1 MIIIVHLLI
10 TIDLYMMQARP
21 SIEKGSVEEI
31 IDANLLCQSEP
42 CNMEVMLKM
51 GQLALRCVVEEPKHR
66 PTMTQVCQELER
78 ALYSADSFNS
88 NKQSSKG
95 FFTPIGFLSQQSPK
109 SETRGSVESYDCS
122 ENFVSINGV
131 GFQKFHVDMDSFSFK
146 STDLRCL
153 ENNSISIDMDRM

>member
-1 MIIIVHLLI
+1 
-10 TIDLYMMQARP
+10 MQARP

-78 ALYSADSFNS
+78 ALSSSDSFNS

-95 FFTPIGFLSQQSPK
+95 FFTPIGLSQQSPK
-109 SETRGSVESYDCS
+109 SESYDCS
-122 ENFVSINGV
+122 QSFVSIDGV
-131 GFQKFHVDMDSFSFK
+131 GLQKFHVDMDSFSFK
-146 STDLRCL
+146 STNLRCL
-153 ENNSISIDMDRM
+153 ENNSISIDMNRM